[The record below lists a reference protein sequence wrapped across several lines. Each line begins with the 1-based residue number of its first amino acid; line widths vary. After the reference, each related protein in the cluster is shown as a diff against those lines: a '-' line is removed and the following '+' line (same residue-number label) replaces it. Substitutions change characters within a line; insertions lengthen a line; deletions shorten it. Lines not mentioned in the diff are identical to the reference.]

1 MTTVILKCET
11 LVRLS
16 GVCSFFEPTTP
27 FEVLEKINC
36 VRLENKNGHSFAV
49 STNQKIAAIEYLG
62 KTEAA
67 DGVIHVKIV
76 PEIIESLK
84 KEIAFDSVV
93 NITTIPEIKVSS
105 MQTAFGYSAA
115 DCCYWFEDTP
125 MNNWR
130 EWISENAE
138 ESRQPMYWNLFY
150 VLSLIQ
156 ASPTGKIVFPE
167 FIDASR
173 PVTLK
178 DVSTDNWVGLFIPED
193 VKIKDEAKI
202 PTWWNL

>member
-16 GVCSFFEPTTP
+16 GVCSFFEHTTP
-27 FEVLEKINC
+27 HDVREKINC
-36 VRLENKNGHSFAV
+36 VRLENRKGHSFAV

-62 KTEAA
+62 KTQAA

-76 PEIIESLK
+76 PQIIESLK
-84 KEIAFDSVV
+84 NEIAFDSMINV
-93 NITTIPEIKVSS
+93 TSIPEIGVSS
-105 MQTAFGYSAA
+105 MQSTFGYSAT

-125 MNNWR
+125 LNLWR
-130 EWISENAE
+130 EWIVENAT
-138 ESRQPMYWNLFY
+138 ESKQPMYWNLFY
-150 VLSLIQ
+150 VQSLIQ
-156 ASPTGKIVFPE
+156 ASPSGKVVFPE
-167 FIDASR
+167 FIDASK

-178 DVSTDNWVGLFIPED
+178 DVSTDNWIGLFIPED

-202 PTWWNL
+202 PTWWYV